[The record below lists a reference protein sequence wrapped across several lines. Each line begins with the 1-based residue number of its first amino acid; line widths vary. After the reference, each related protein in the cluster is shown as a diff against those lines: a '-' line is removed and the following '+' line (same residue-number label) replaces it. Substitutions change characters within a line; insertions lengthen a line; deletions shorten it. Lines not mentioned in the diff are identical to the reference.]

1 VSYFGLRFRFP
12 ISKRSREALR
22 ARRAGAY
29 DSFQNIIP
37 GAAVA
42 ATWNVELAF
51 SNNEAMR
58 V

>member
-1 VSYFGLRFRFP
+1 V
-12 ISKRSREALR
+12 EALR
-22 ARRAGAY
+22 ARRTGAY
-29 DSFQNIIP
+29 DSFQKIIP
-37 GAAVA
+37 RMAVM